1 MQNYQN
7 TNVKI
12 SDLCC
17 WIASQPLCVG
27 VVCKD
32 PSIWVLFAQAYFITA
47 NTSNTVQN
55 EKYRVFEGCACC
67 FKRFSTADGSASPTI
82 ILLPYGRMLVVD
94 RNVFAQLQADHTGID
109 FMELSANL
117 IRAQNIQ
124 NASNPSILE
133 SENTSK
139 GLSPTSLD
147 FLPPAYEDIFGIKN
161 SDLPPSYSEIS
172 LMFRK
177 LSREKLNAVRV
188 SDKEIDITPI
198 PQESILR
205 TSFSAP
211 FILNEGLFNFE
222 HRMRHAFVSLE
233 NNLERNLSN
242 CSEEEGC
249 GNLSVEF
256 IRSGENAQACNLQLN
271 DRCEATNDDNV
282 NVMEY
287 IDRESSV

>member
-1 MQNYQN
+1 
-7 TNVKI
+7 
-12 SDLCC
+12 
-17 WIASQPLCVG
+17 
-27 VVCKD
+27 
-32 PSIWVLFAQAYFITA
+32 
-47 NTSNTVQN
+47 
-55 EKYRVFEGCACC
+55 
-67 FKRFSTADGSASPTI
+67 
-82 ILLPYGRMLVVD
+82 
-94 RNVFAQLQADHTGID
+94 
-109 FMELSANL
+109 MELSANL

-177 LSREKLNAVRV
+177 LSRENLNKVRA
-188 SDKEIDITPI
+188 SDNKFNVTPT
-198 PQESILR
+198 PQESILK

-211 FILNEGLFNFE
+211 FILNERLFNLD

-242 CSEEEGC
+242 STEVEACDNLPVGC
-249 GNLSVEF
+249 IQDGETAQEF
-256 IRSGENAQACNLQLN
+256 DLQLN
-271 DRCEATNDDNV
+271 NCSANATSVLFFITEAPDMNTHWIYLAFAIIFAFS
-282 NVMEY
+282 Y
-287 IDRESSV
+287 IHETVARSVDGSQIKERIESAVALVPEPVAAGYKQRYRRSPKKHKKHGHVIIVHHHHHGHHGHYHHHG

>member
-1 MQNYQN
+1 
-7 TNVKI
+7 
-12 SDLCC
+12 
-17 WIASQPLCVG
+17 
-27 VVCKD
+27 
-32 PSIWVLFAQAYFITA
+32 
-47 NTSNTVQN
+47 
-55 EKYRVFEGCACC
+55 
-67 FKRFSTADGSASPTI
+67 
-82 ILLPYGRMLVVD
+82 MLVVD

-177 LSREKLNAVRV
+177 LSRENLNKVRA
-188 SDKEIDITPI
+188 SDNKFNVTPT
-198 PQESILR
+198 PQESILK

-211 FILNEGLFNFE
+211 FILNERLFNLD

-242 CSEEEGC
+242 STEVDACDHLPVGC
-249 GNLSVEF
+249 IQDGETAQEF
-256 IRSGENAQACNLQLN
+256 DLQLN
-271 DRCEATNDDNV
+271 NCVSVNNDNAHV
-282 NVMEY
+282 IEFV
-287 IDRESSV
+287 DRESSV